1 LFDTLGRVVDPSVL
15 AQILETRA
23 AQTWTALPGIV
34 RSYDAATQLASVQP
48 AVQDF
53 ETGEDG
59 ERTDKTLPVIPDVPV
74 AWPGGSGQYFH
85 PGLTAGDEVLLV
97 FSSLDPSVWHR
108 TGSVSKAADLGRH
121 VPAHAFAVPC
131 VYSRGNGPGAT
142 PGMRIQAAEVNYQVN
157 PLNMHAVAMAERLDG
172 VIKLLC
178 NWVFT
183 PSDGGAALQAA
194 AKIAFPGYVG
204 APGAVPLPASPSET
218 TTALPALKV
227 GKT

>member
-1 LFDTLGRVVDPSVL
+1 VVDPSVL

-74 AWPGGSGQYFH
+74 AWPGGSG
-85 PGLTAGDEVLLV
+85 
-97 FSSLDPSVWHR
+97 LDPSVWHR